1 MVGGQVLHQI
11 QQMQHII
18 PGEAVEQATFELVE
32 QPWQTALSSQ
42 EEEEE
47 EAGDHLLYVAAR
59 QIVTTVLQGAIL
71 MGKVDK
77 EAHKQPVELEV
88 LHGQARLREDPLEP
102 WAMVVKLAFG
112 KPLREAEAV
121 ADTTVVAVVETMDV
135 VQEPMAAAAGV
146 LDLL

>member
-1 MVGGQVLHQI
+1 MEMQVT
-11 QQMQHII
+11 I

-59 QIVTTVLQGAIL
+59 RIVTTVLQGAVL

-88 LHGQARLREDPLEP
+88 LHGQALLREDPLEP
-102 WAMVVKLAFG
+102 WAMVVKQDFG
-112 KPLREAEAV
+112 KPLREAVEV
-121 ADTTVVAVVETMDV
+121 EDITVVVAVETMDV
-135 VQEPMAAAAGV
+135 VQEPMAEVAVV